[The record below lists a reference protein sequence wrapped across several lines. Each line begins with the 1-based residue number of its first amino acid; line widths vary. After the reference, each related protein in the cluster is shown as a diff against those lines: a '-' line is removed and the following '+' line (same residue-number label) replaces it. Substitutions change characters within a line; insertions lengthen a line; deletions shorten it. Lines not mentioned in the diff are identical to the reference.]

1 MMSPDDSEARP
12 VARLSTDVI
21 VGWFN
26 LDALDQAFAGDTPSL
41 SACRAF
47 LKTSTEHLM
56 TRFDEGADIEDLIFA
71 RSWLVDQVLMRCW
84 QAKLSGLDGSL
95 VAVGGYGRAELLPGS
110 DVDIMILLAQ
120 TEDNPT
126 AEILEAFLMLLWDIG
141 LEVGHSVRTLEDCQ
155 QQARADITVA
165 TNLMEARLLCGRE
178 DLFDDMRRLTG
189 PEYVWHDRDFFTAKL
204 EEQRAR
210 YKKFDDAVYNL
221 EPNVKE
227 GPGGLRDAQM
237 IGWVFKRHFGTEDL
251 GELVEREDI
260 TPGEYETLMEDQRFL
275 WKVRFGLHQ
284 ITGRREDRLLFDHQ
298 RTLAKHFGYTD
309 HDHKLAVEWFMKD
322 YYRTI
327 QALSRLNEMLLQ
339 LLQEIILPE
348 DEPGTATR
356 LNRRFQV
363 RKGYLE
369 VTGNGIFRRY
379 PFALLELFL
388 LMQQHSEIKGVRAS
402 TIRLVRDHLY
412 LIDDS
417 FRQDIRARSL
427 FMEIF
432 RQPTGLTH
440 ELRRMNRYGVLAAYY
455 PKFERIVGQM
465 QHDLFH
471 AYTVDEHTLF
481 VVRNLRRFTV
491 PEMAHEFP
499 LCSRISG
506 EIPKP
511 ELLYLAGFF
520 HDIAKGRGGNH
531 AELGADDAR
540 EFLSLH
546 GLSDYDCKLV
556 SWLVRSHLLMS
567 QVAQRRDITDPDVIH
582 EFARQV
588 GDRTRLDYLYLLTVA
603 DIRGTNPTLWNSW
616 KDALF
621 RDLYNA
627 TKRALRR
634 GLENPLHRDELVHD
648 IKEKAVDRLTRL
660 GIPSQKLQAL
670 WHDFPEDY
678 FLRHSVD
685 EVVWHAQTIL
695 KEGNREGVRVDLCPQ
710 SERGGSALFLYT
722 PVIDRL
728 FNRTTALID
737 QMGLTITDAR
747 IITTGNDY
755 AVNTYLLLNSAGE
768 PVLDPYD
775 GEELVTLMKQELL
788 SKDGTVSITTRRAPR
803 RIRQFHIATQVS
815 FHQDDSR
822 RRTIIELITT
832 DYPGLLSR
840 VGQIFY
846 QQGVVL
852 QNAKIATFGSR
863 AEDVFFVTDKK
874 GGLLSAEVQQKL
886 SSALIEALDQTIRE

>member
-1 MMSPDDSEARP
+1 MMSPDDSETRS
-12 VARLSTDVI
+12 VSRLSTDII
-21 VGWFN
+21 VGWFD
-26 LDALDQAFAGDTPSL
+26 LDALDQAFHTDTVSL
-41 SACRAF
+41 GEVRTF
-47 LKTSTEHLM
+47 LKAANAHLM
-56 TRFDEGADIEDLIFA
+56 ARFDEGADIEDLIFA
-71 RSWLVDQVLMRCW
+71 RSWIVDQVLIRCW
-84 QAKLSGLDGSL
+84 EAKLGSLDGSL

-120 TEDNPT
+120 GEDAKT
-126 AEILEAFLMLLWDIG
+126 AEALEAFLMLLWDIG

-155 QQARADITVA
+155 TQARADITVA
-165 TNLMEARLLCGRE
+165 TNLMEARLLHGRK
-178 DLFDDMRRLTG
+178 DLFDDMRQLTG
-189 PEYVWHDRDFFTAKL
+189 PDHVWPDRDFFTAKL
-204 EEQRAR
+204 EEQQAR

-260 TPGEYETLMEDQRFL
+260 TPGEYDTLMEGQRFL

-298 RTLAKHFGYTD
+298 RTLAKNFGYTD

-339 LLQEIILPE
+339 LLQEIILYE
-348 DEPGTATR
+348 DDDSAVTP

-363 RKGYLE
+363 RKGFLE
-369 VTGNGIFRRY
+369 VTGNGIFKRY

-402 TIRLVRDHLY
+402 TIRLVRDHLH
-412 LIDDS
+412 LIDDD

-455 PKFERIVGQM
+455 PKFELIVGQM

-481 VVRNLRRFTV
+481 VVRNLRRFSV
-491 PEMAHEFP
+491 PEMAHELP
-499 LCSRISG
+499 KCSRISA

-531 AELGADDAR
+531 AELGADDAY
-540 EFLSLH
+540 EFLKLH
-546 GLSDYDCKLV
+546 GLSEYDCKLV
-556 SWLVRSHLLMS
+556 SWLVRNHLLMS
-567 QVAQRRDITDPDVIH
+567 HVAQRRDITDPDVIH
-582 EFARQV
+582 EFATQV

-627 TKRALRR
+627 TKQALRR
-634 GLENPLHRDELVHD
+634 GLENPLHRDELIRD
-648 IKEKAVDRLTRL
+648 IKHKAAK
-660 GIPSQKLQAL
+660 KLAEYDIDQQLLEAL
-670 WHDFPEDY
+670 WQDFPEDY
-678 FLRHSVD
+678 FLRHSI
-685 EVVWHAQTIL
+685 EEAVWHARVIL
-695 KEGNREGVRVDLCPQ
+695 NEGNMDGVRVDLCPQ

-737 QMGLTITDAR
+737 QMGLSITDAR
-747 IITTGNDY
+747 IITSKRGY

-768 PVLDPYD
+768 PVLDSYD
-775 GEELVTLMKQELL
+775 GAELVTLMKQELL
-788 SKDGTVSITTRRAPR
+788 SERGTTRTPARRAPR
-803 RIRQFHIATQVS
+803 RIRQFHVPTQVN
-815 FHQDDSR
+815 FHPDEAQQ
-822 RRTIIELITT
+822 RTIVELFTT

-846 QQGVVL
+846 DQGVVL
-852 QNAKIATFGSR
+852 QNAKIATFGSK
-863 AEDVFFVTDKK
+863 AEDVFFVTDSEGK
-874 GGLLSAEVQQKL
+874 
-886 SSALIEALDQTIRE
+886 ALDTSTQDSLRKTLVEALDQPCE

>member
-1 MMSPDDSEARP
+1 MISPDDDILPDSRPDGDTVKDWFDLGLLDRAFEA
-12 VARLSTDVI
+12 
-21 VGWFN
+21 
-26 LDALDQAFAGDTPSL
+26 DTPSV
-41 SACRAF
+41 SDCRAF
-47 LKTSTEHLM
+47 LRHSTERLLE
-56 TRFDEGADIEDLIFA
+56 RFDAGADIEDLVFA
-71 RSWLVDQVLMRCW
+71 RAWAVDQVLVRCW
-84 QAKLSGLDGSL
+84 ESRLATLDGAL

-110 DVDIMILLAQ
+110 DVDIMILLAR
-120 TEDNPT
+120 TEDD
-126 AEILEAFLMLLWDIG
+126 ASAAALESFLMLLWDIG

-155 QQARADITVA
+155 EQARADITVA
-165 TNLMEARLLCGRE
+165 TNLMEARLLYGRE
-178 DLFDDMRRLTG
+178 DLFEDMRRLTG
-189 PEYVWHDRDFFTAKL
+189 PEHAWPDREFFAAKL

-210 YKKFDDAVYNL
+210 YRKFDDAVYNL

-237 IGWVFKRHFGTEDL
+237 IGWVFKRHFGTTDL
-251 GELVEREDI
+251 RELVEREGI
-260 TPGEYETLMEDQRFL
+260 TPGEYDTLMQGQRFL

-298 RTLAKHFGYTD
+298 RTLAQRFGYTD

-339 LLQEIILPE
+339 LLQDIIFHDQDSTP
-348 DEPGTATR
+348 ATPI
-356 LNRRFQV
+356 NRRFQV
-363 RKGYLE
+363 RKGFLE
-369 VTGNGIFRRY
+369 VTGNGMFRRY

-388 LMQQHSEIKGVRAS
+388 IMQQHPEIRGVRAS
-402 TIRLVRDHLY
+402 TIRLVRDHLH

-432 RQPTGLTH
+432 RQPRGLTH
-440 ELRRMNRYGVLAAYY
+440 ELRRMNRYGVLAAYC
-455 PKFERIVGQM
+455 PVFGNIVGQM

-481 VVRNLRRFTV
+481 VVRNLRRFSV
-491 PEMAHEFP
+491 PEMAHELP

-520 HDIAKGRGGNH
+520 HDIGKGRGGNH
-531 AELGADDAR
+531 AELGAEDAYD
-540 EFLSLH
+540 FLQQH

-556 SWLVRSHLLMS
+556 SWLVRNHLLMS
-567 QVAQRRDITDPDVIH
+567 HVAQRRDITDPDVIH
-582 EFARQV
+582 EFATQV

-616 KDALF
+616 KEALF

-627 TKRALRR
+627 TQRALRR
-634 GLENPLHRDELVHD
+634 GLENPLHRDELIRD
-648 IKEKAVDRLTRL
+648 IKDKAAAELL
-660 GIPSQKLQAL
+660 EQGIDAGQLAAL
-670 WHDFPEDY
+670 WQDFPDDY

-685 EVVWHAQTIL
+685 EVVWHSRVIFS
-695 KEGNREGVRVDLCPQ
+695 EGNIDGVRVALRPQ

-737 QMGLTITDAR
+737 QLGLTITDAR
-747 IITTGNDY
+747 IITSGRDY
-755 AVNTYLLLNSAGE
+755 AVNTYQLLNSAGE
-768 PVLDPYD
+768 PILDNYD
-775 GEELVTLMKQELL
+775 AEELTTLMKQELL
-788 SKDGTVSITTRRAPR
+788 SGDAIRMPSARRAPR
-803 RIRQFHIATQVS
+803 RIRQFHVATKVH
-815 FHQDDSR
+815 FHADDSQH
-822 RRTIIELITT
+822 RTIVELFTT

-846 QQGVVL
+846 EQGVVL
-852 QNAKIATFGSR
+852 HNAKIATFGSR
-863 AEDVFFVTDKK
+863 AEDVFFVTDRA
-874 GGLLSAEVQQKL
+874 GQALGADAQEKL
-886 SSALIEALDQTIRE
+886 RAALIEALDQPC

>member
-1 MMSPDDSEARP
+1 MMSPDDSAARP
-12 VARLSTDVI
+12 DPRLSMKSI
-21 VGWFN
+21 AGWFD
-26 LDALDQAFAGDTPSL
+26 LDMLEHAFAGDSPSL
-41 SACRAF
+41 ADCRAF
-47 LKTSTEHLM
+47 LKTSTKQLM
-56 TRFDEGADIEDLIFA
+56 DRFDEGTDIEDLVFA
-71 RSWLVDQVLMRCW
+71 RSWMVDQVLIRCW
-84 QAKLSGLDGSL
+84 KAKLPALDGAL

-120 TEDNPT
+120 TEDSQT
-126 AEILEAFLMLLWDIG
+126 AEALEAFLMLLWDIG

-155 QQARADITVA
+155 EQARADITVA
-165 TNLMEARLLCGRE
+165 TNLMEARLLYGRT
-178 DLFDDMRRLTG
+178 DLFDAMQRLTG
-189 PEYVWHDRDFFTAKL
+189 PEQAWPDRDFFAAKL

-237 IGWVFKRHFGTEDL
+237 IGWVFKRHFGTQDL
-251 GELVEREDI
+251 RELVEREDI
-260 TPGEYETLMEDQRFL
+260 TPREYDTLMQGQRFL

-298 RTLAKHFGYTD
+298 RTLAQRFGYTD

-322 YYRTI
+322 YYRNI

-339 LLQEIILPE
+339 LLQEIILYENDRSP
-348 DEPGTATR
+348 ATPV
-356 LNRRFQV
+356 NRRFQV
-363 RKGYLE
+363 RKGFLE
-369 VTGNGIFRRY
+369 VTGNGVFRRY

-388 LMQQHSEIKGVRAS
+388 VMQQHPEIKGVRAA
-402 TIRLVRDHLY
+402 TIRLVRDHLH
-412 LIDDS
+412 LIDDK

-432 RQPTGLTH
+432 RQPQGLTH

-455 PKFERIVGQM
+455 PAFEHIVGQM

-481 VVRNLRRFTV
+481 VVRNLRRFSV
-491 PEMAHEFP
+491 PEMAHELP
-499 LCSRISG
+499 MCSRISG

-531 AELGADDAR
+531 AELGAGEAYD
-540 EFLSLH
+540 FLKLH

-556 SWLVRSHLLMS
+556 SWLVRNHLLMS
-567 QVAQRRDITDPDVIH
+567 HVAQRRDITDPDVIH
-582 EFARQV
+582 EFATRV

-627 TKRALRR
+627 AKRALRR
-634 GLENPLHRDELVHD
+634 GLENPLHRDELIRD
-648 IKEKAVDRLTRL
+648 IKDKAAAKLTGQ
-660 GIPSQKLQAL
+660 GIDAQQLAEL
-670 WHDFPEDY
+670 WRDFPEDY
-678 FLRHSVD
+678 FLRHSVN
-685 EVVWHAQTIL
+685 EVVWHARVIL
-695 KEGNREGVRVDLCPQ
+695 GEGNMDGVRVDLCPQ

-737 QMGLTITDAR
+737 QLGLTITDAR
-747 IITTGNDY
+747 IITSERDY

-768 PVLDPYD
+768 PVLDRYD
-775 GEELVTLMKQELL
+775 AEELVTLMKQELL
-788 SKDGTVSITTRRAPR
+788 SKDSTTTTAARRAPR
-803 RIRQFHIATQVS
+803 RIRQFHVPTQVN
-815 FHQDDSR
+815 FHLDEAQH
-822 RRTIIELITT
+822 RTIVELFTT

-846 QQGVVL
+846 EQGIVL
-852 QNAKIATFGSR
+852 HNAKIATFGSR
-863 AEDVFFVTDKK
+863 AEDVFFVTDAS
-874 GGLLSAEVQQKL
+874 GNALDTSAQQRL
-886 SSALIEALDQTIRE
+886 RQTLIEALDQPC

>member
-1 MMSPDDSEARP
+1 MMSPDDSA
-12 VARLSTDVI
+12 AQSITRLSTDII
-21 VGWFN
+21 VGWFD
-26 LDALDQAFAGDTPSL
+26 LDTLDQAFNGDTPSL
-41 SACRAF
+41 TDCRAF
-47 LKTSTEHLM
+47 LKNSTDHLM

-71 RSWLVDQVLMRCW
+71 RSWLVDQVLIRCW
-84 QAKLSGLDGSL
+84 KARLASLDGAL

-110 DVDIMILLAQ
+110 DVDIMILLAK
-120 TEDNPT
+120 TEDDQT
-126 AEILEAFLMLLWDIG
+126 AKGLEAFLMLLWDIG

-155 QQARADITVA
+155 VQARADITVA
-165 TNLMEARLLCGRE
+165 TNLMEARLLYGRE
-178 DLFDDMRRLTG
+178 TLFDDMRRLTG
-189 PEYVWHDRDFFTAKL
+189 PDYVWPDRDFFAAKL
-204 EEQRAR
+204 EEQRVR
-210 YKKFDDAVYNL
+210 YKRFDDAVYNL

-237 IGWVFKRHFGTEDL
+237 IGWVFKRHFGTDDI

-260 TPGEYETLMEDQRFL
+260 TPGEYETLMEGQRFL

-298 RTLAKHFGYTD
+298 RTLAEHFGYTD

-348 DEPGTATR
+348 DGKSAAKP

-363 RKGYLE
+363 RKGFLE
-369 VTGNGIFRRY
+369 VINNGVFRRY

-388 LMQQHSEIKGVRAS
+388 LMQQHSEIKGVRAA

-412 LIDDS
+412 LIDDE
-417 FRQDIRARSL
+417 FRQDIRSRSL

-455 PKFERIVGQM
+455 PKFEHIVGQM

-531 AELGADDAR
+531 AELGADDAY
-540 EFLSLH
+540 EFLTQH

-588 GDRTRLDYLYLLTVA
+588 GDSTRLDYLYLLTVA

-634 GLENPLHRDELVHD
+634 GLENPLHRDELIRD
-648 IKEKAVDRLTRL
+648 IKDKAADKLL
-660 GIPSQKLQAL
+660 EHGIDMQQLDTL
-670 WHDFPEDY
+670 WRDFPEDY
-678 FLRHSVD
+678 FLRHNVN
-685 EVVWHAQTIL
+685 EVIWHAQVIL
-695 KEGNREGVRVDLCPQ
+695 QENSIEGVRVDLCPQ

-747 IITTGNDY
+747 IITSGHGY
-755 AVNTYLLLNSAGE
+755 AINTYLLLNSAGE
-768 PVLDPYD
+768 PVLDSYA
-775 GEELVTLMKQELL
+775 GEELVTLMKQALL
-788 SKDGTVSITTRRAPR
+788 SEDDTTGITTRRIPR
-803 RIRQFHIATQVS
+803 RIRQFHVS
-815 FHQDDSR
+815 TRVNFHQDEAQH
-822 RRTIIELITT
+822 RTIVELFTT
-832 DYPGLLSR
+832 DNPGLLSR

-846 QQGVVL
+846 EQGVIL
-852 QNAKIATFGSR
+852 QNAKVTTFGSK

-874 GGLLSAEVQQKL
+874 NGALDATSQKNL
-886 SSALIEALDQTIRE
+886 REALIEALDQTD

>member
-1 MMSPDDSEARP
+1 MMSPDDSEAGSIT
-12 VARLSTDVI
+12 RLSTDII
-21 VGWFN
+21 VGWFD
-26 LDALDQAFAGDTPSL
+26 LDTLDRAFDSDTPSL
-41 SACRAF
+41 ADCRAF
-47 LKTSTEHLM
+47 LKSATEHLM

-71 RSWLVDQVLMRCW
+71 RSWLVDQILIRCW
-84 QAKLSGLDGSL
+84 KSRLATLDGTL

-120 TEDNPT
+120 NEDHQT
-126 AEILEAFLMLLWDIG
+126 AEGLEAFLMLLWDIG

-155 QQARADITVA
+155 VQALADITVA
-165 TNLMEARLLCGRE
+165 TNLMEARRLCGCE
-178 DLFDDMRRLTG
+178 KLFDEMRRLTG
-189 PEYVWHDRDFFTAKL
+189 PDHVWPDRDFFTAKL
-204 EEQRAR
+204 NEQHIR

-237 IGWVFKRHFGTEDL
+237 IGWVFKRHFGTEDI
-251 GELVEREDI
+251 GELIEREDL
-260 TPGEYETLMEDQRFL
+260 TPGEYETLMQGQRFL

-298 RTLAKHFGYTD
+298 RTLAQNFGYTD
-309 HDHKLAVEWFMKD
+309 HDHKLAVEWFMND

-327 QALSRLNEMLLQ
+327 QSLSRLNEMLLQ
-339 LLQEIILPE
+339 LLQEIILLEGDRSKPT
-348 DEPGTATR
+348 P

-363 RKGYLE
+363 RKGFLE
-369 VTGNGIFRRY
+369 VTHNGVFRHY

-388 LMQQHSEIKGVRAS
+388 LMQQHSEIKGVRAA
-402 TIRLVRDHLY
+402 TIRLVRNHLH
-412 LIDDS
+412 LIDDR
-417 FRQDIRARSL
+417 FRRDIRARSL

-455 PKFERIVGQM
+455 PKFEHIVGQM

-531 AELGADDAR
+531 AEKGADDAY
-540 EFLSLH
+540 EFLSQH
-546 GLSDYDCKLV
+546 GLSNYDCKLV
-556 SWLVRSHLLMS
+556 AWLVRSHLLMS

-582 EFARQV
+582 EFASQV
-588 GDRTRLDYLYLLTVA
+588 GSRTRLDYLYLLTVA

-616 KDALF
+616 KEALF

-627 TKRALRR
+627 AKRALRR
-634 GLENPLHRDELVHD
+634 GLENPLHRDELIRD
-648 IKEKAVDRLTRL
+648 IKNKATD
-660 GIPSQKLQAL
+660 KLAEYSIDTPQLEAL
-670 WHDFPEDY
+670 WRDFPEDY
-678 FLRHSVD
+678 FLRHSVN
-685 EVVWHAQTIL
+685 EVIWHAQVIL
-695 KEGNREGVRVDLCPQ
+695 GEGSTDGVRVDLHPQ

-722 PVIDRL
+722 PVVDRL

-747 IITTGNDY
+747 IITSKRNY
-755 AVNTYLLLNSAGE
+755 AINTYLLLNSAGE
-768 PVLDPYD
+768 PVLDKYD

-788 SKDGTVSITTRRAPR
+788 SEDGTITITSRRAPR
-803 RIRQFHIATQVS
+803 RIRQFHISTHVN
-815 FHQDDSR
+815 FHQDEAQH
-822 RRTIIELITT
+822 RTIVELFTT

-840 VGQIFY
+840 VGQIFHE
-846 QQGVVL
+846 QGVVL
-852 QNAKIATFGSR
+852 QNAKVATFGSK
-863 AEDVFFVTDKK
+863 AEDVFFVADNK
-874 GGLLSAEVQQKL
+874 GDALDDEAQDNLRKQ
-886 SSALIEALDQTIRE
+886 LIEALDQTA

>member
-1 MMSPDDSEARP
+1 MMSPDDSETRP
-12 VARLSTDVI
+12 VTRLSTDII
-21 VGWFN
+21 VGWFDLEN
-26 LDALDQAFAGDTPSL
+26 LDQAFQTDTVSLGDV
-41 SACRAF
+41 RAF
-47 LKTSTEHLM
+47 LKAANAHLM
-56 TRFDEGADIEDLIFA
+56 ARFDEGADIEDLIFA
-71 RSWLVDQVLMRCW
+71 RSWIVDQVLIRCW
-84 QAKLSGLDGSL
+84 EAKLGLLDGSL

-120 TEDNPT
+120 GEDAKT
-126 AEILEAFLMLLWDIG
+126 AEALEAFLMLLWDIG

-155 QQARADITVA
+155 TQARADITVA
-165 TNLMEARLLCGRE
+165 TNLMEARLLHGRK
-178 DLFDDMRRLTG
+178 DIFDDMRQLTG
-189 PEYVWHDRDFFTAKL
+189 PDHVWPDRDFFTAKL
-204 EEQRAR
+204 EEQQAR

-237 IGWVFKRHFGTEDL
+237 IGWVFKRHFGTDDL

-260 TPGEYETLMEDQRFL
+260 TPGEYETLMQGQRFL

-298 RTLAKHFGYTD
+298 RTLAQNFGYTD

-339 LLQEIILPE
+339 LLQEIILYE
-348 DEPGTATR
+348 DDESAAKP
-356 LNRRFQV
+356 LNRRFQM
-363 RKGYLE
+363 RKGFLE
-369 VTGNGIFRRY
+369 VTGNGVFKRY

-388 LMQQHSEIKGVRAS
+388 LMQQHSEAKGVRAS
-402 TIRLVRDHLY
+402 TIRLVRDHLH
-412 LIDDS
+412 LIDDD

-455 PKFERIVGQM
+455 PKFELIVGQM

-481 VVRNLRRFTV
+481 VVRNLRRFSV
-491 PEMAHEFP
+491 PEMAHELP
-499 LCSRISG
+499 KCSRISA

-540 EFLSLH
+540 EFLKLH
-546 GLSDYDCKLV
+546 GLSEYDCKLV

-567 QVAQRRDITDPDVIH
+567 HVAQRRDITDPDVIH
-582 EFARQV
+582 EFAAQV

-621 RDLYNA
+621 RDLYDA
-627 TKRALRR
+627 TRQALRR
-634 GLENPLHRDELVHD
+634 GLENPLHRDELIRD
-648 IKEKAVDRLTRL
+648 IKRKAIDKLAAFA
-660 GIPSQKLQAL
+660 IDSQQLETL
-670 WHDFPEDY
+670 WQNFPEDY
-678 FLRHSVD
+678 FLRHNVE
-685 EVVWHAQTIL
+685 EVVWHAKVIL
-695 KEGNREGVRVDLCPQ
+695 GEGNAEGIRVDLCPQ

-728 FNRTTALID
+728 FSRTTALLD
-737 QMGLTITDAR
+737 QMGLSITDAR
-747 IITTGNDY
+747 IITTDNGY
-755 AVNTYLLLNSAGE
+755 AVNTFLLLNSAGE
-768 PVLDPYD
+768 PVLDTYD
-775 GEELVTLMKQELL
+775 GEELVTLMRKQLQSEA
-788 SKDGTVSITTRRAPR
+788 DTASITKRRAPR
-803 RIRQFHIATQVS
+803 RIRQFHVPTHVN
-815 FHQDDSR
+815 FHLDEAQQ
-822 RRTIIELITT
+822 RTIIELFTT
-832 DYPGLLSR
+832 DYPGLMSR

-846 QQGVVL
+846 EQGVVL
-852 QNAKIATFGSR
+852 QNAKIATFGSK
-863 AEDVFFVTDKK
+863 AEDVFFVTDRD
-874 GGLLSAEVQQKL
+874 GGPLDDTTREKL
-886 SSALIEALDQTIRE
+886 RVALVEALDQTT

>member
-1 MMSPDDSEARP
+1 
-12 VARLSTDVI
+12 LSR
-21 VGWFN
+21 
-26 LDALDQAFAGDTPSL
+26 AFEGDEL
-41 SACRAF
+41 SISDIRAF
-47 LKTSTEHLM
+47 LNNSTEHLM

-71 RSWLVDQVLMRCW
+71 RSWLVDQLLVRCW
-84 QAKLSGLDGSL
+84 KAKLAALDGSL

-120 TEDNPT
+120 TEDDQT
-126 AEILEAFLMLLWDIG
+126 AGALEAFLMLLWDIG
-141 LEVGHSVRTLEDCQ
+141 LEVGHSVRTLNDCQ
-155 QQARADITVA
+155 AQARADITVA
-165 TNLMEARLLCGRE
+165 TNLMEARLLYGRE

-189 PEYVWHDRDFFTAKL
+189 PDHVWPDRDFFTAKL
-204 EEQRAR
+204 EEQQAR
-210 YKKFDDAVYNL
+210 YRKFDDAVYNL

-260 TPGEYETLMEDQRFL
+260 TPREYETLMEGQRFL

-284 ITGRREDRLLFDHQ
+284 ITKRREDRLLFDHQ
-298 RTLAKHFGYTD
+298 RTLAQNFGYTD

-339 LLQEIILPE
+339 LLQEIILYE
-348 DEPGTATR
+348 DDQDKATPI
-356 LNRRFQV
+356 NRRFQV
-363 RKGYLE
+363 RKGFLE
-369 VTGNGIFRRY
+369 VTGNGVFKRY

-388 LMQQHSEIKGVRAS
+388 LMQQHSGIKGVRAS
-402 TIRLVRDHLY
+402 TIRLVRDNLHR
-412 LIDDS
+412 IDDN

-455 PKFERIVGQM
+455 PKFENIVGQM

-481 VVRNLRRFTV
+481 VVRNLRRFSV
-491 PEMAHEFP
+491 PEMEHEFP

-520 HDIAKGRGGNH
+520 HDIGKGRGGNH
-531 AELGADDAR
+531 AELGADDAY
-540 EFLSLH
+540 EFLTQH

-556 SWLVRSHLLMS
+556 SWLVRNHLLMS
-567 QVAQRRDITDPDVIH
+567 HVAQRRDITDPDVIH
-582 EFARQV
+582 EFATQA
-588 GDRTRLDYLYLLTVA
+588 GDRIRLDYLYLLTVA

-627 TKRALRR
+627 AKRALRR
-634 GLENPLHRDELVHD
+634 GLENPLHRDELIRDIKDKAAGKLAGHD
-648 IKEKAVDRLTRL
+648 IDPQLL
-660 GIPSQKLQAL
+660 NAL
-670 WHDFPEDY
+670 WQDFPEDY
-678 FLRHSVD
+678 FLRHSVN
-685 EVVWHAQTIL
+685 EVVWHAQVIL
-695 KEGNREGVRVDLCPQ
+695 GEGNMDGVRVDLCPQ

-747 IITTGNDY
+747 IITSKRGY
-755 AVNTYLLLNSAGE
+755 AINTYLLLNSAGE
-768 PVLDPYD
+768 PVLDKYD

-788 SKDGTVSITTRRAPR
+788 SEDSTITITARRAPR
-803 RIRQFHIATQVS
+803 RIRQFHVS
-815 FHQDDSR
+815 THVNFHSDEAQQ
-822 RRTIIELITT
+822 RTIVELFTT

-840 VGQIFY
+840 VGQVFY
-846 QQGVVL
+846 EQGVVL

-874 GGLLSAEVQQKL
+874 GNALDAESQKNL
-886 SSALIEALDQTIRE
+886 REALIEALDQSTE